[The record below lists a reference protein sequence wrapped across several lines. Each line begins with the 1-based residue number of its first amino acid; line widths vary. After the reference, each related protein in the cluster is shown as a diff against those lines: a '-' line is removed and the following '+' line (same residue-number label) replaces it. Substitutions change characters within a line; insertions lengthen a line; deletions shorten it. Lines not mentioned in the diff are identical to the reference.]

1 MVKRT
6 HKNFLQTME
15 ILQNQCYMSAGE
27 AERKARQIFDNV
39 EYDRKNRKVKSTVDD
54 YLTAEINMAIN
65 MWSGKQVRLTMPTDS
80 VKKKGLKYVL

>member
-6 HKNFLQTME
+6 YRNFLQTME

-39 EYDRKNRKVKSTVDD
+39 EYDRKNGKVKSTVDD
-54 YLTAEINMAIN
+54 YLVDEINRAVN
-65 MWSGKQVRLTMPTDS
+65 MWRGDS
-80 VKKKGLKYVL
+80 II

>member
-6 HKNFLQTME
+6 YRNFLQTME

-39 EYDRKNRKVKSTVDD
+39 KYDRKNRKVKSTVDD
-54 YLTAEINMAIN
+54 YLVDEINRAVN
-65 MWSGKQVRLTMPTDS
+65 MWRGDS
-80 VKKKGLKYVL
+80 II

>member
-6 HKNFLQTME
+6 HRNFLQTME

-39 EYDRKNRKVKSTVDD
+39 EYDRKNGKVKSTVDD
-54 YLTAEINMAIN
+54 YLVHEINMAVN
-65 MWSGKQVRLTMPTDS
+65 MWSGNS
-80 VKKKGLKYVL
+80 II

>member
-39 EYDRKNRKVKSTVDD
+39 EYDRKNRKVKSTVDY
-54 YLTAEINMAIN
+54 YLVDEINMAVN
-65 MWSGKQVRLTMPTDS
+65 MWSGNS
-80 VKKKGLKYVL
+80 II

>member
-6 HKNFLQTME
+6 HRNFLQTME

-39 EYDRKNRKVKSTVDD
+39 DYDRKNRKVKSTVDD
-54 YLTAEINMAIN
+54 YLVDEINRAVN
-65 MWSGKQVRLTMPTDS
+65 MWRGDS
-80 VKKKGLKYVL
+80 II

>member
-6 HKNFLQTME
+6 YKNFLQTME

-39 EYDRKNRKVKSTVDD
+39 EYDRKNGKVKSTVDD
-54 YLTAEINMAIN
+54 YLVDESNRAVN
-65 MWSGKQVRLTMPTDS
+65 MWRGDS
-80 VKKKGLKYVL
+80 II

>member
-39 EYDRKNRKVKSTVDD
+39 EYDRKNVKVKSTVDY
-54 YLTAEINMAIN
+54 YLVDEINMAVN
-65 MWSGKQVRLTMPTDS
+65 MWSGNS
-80 VKKKGLKYVL
+80 II

>member
-6 HKNFLQTME
+6 YKNFLQTME

-39 EYDRKNRKVKSTVDD
+39 EYDRKIRKVKSTVDN
-54 YLTAEINMAIN
+54 YLVAEINMAIN
-65 MWSGKQVRLTMPTDS
+65 MLSGKQE
-80 VKKKGLKYVL
+80 

>member
-6 HKNFLQTME
+6 YRNFLQTME

-39 EYDRKNRKVKSTVDD
+39 EHDRKNGKLKSTVDD
-54 YLTAEINMAIN
+54 YLVDEINMAVN
-65 MWSGKQVRLTMPTDS
+65 MWSGNS
-80 VKKKGLKYVL
+80 II

>member
-39 EYDRKNRKVKSTVDD
+39 EYDRKNGKVKSTVDD
-54 YLTAEINMAIN
+54 YLVDEINKAVN
-65 MWSGKQVRLTMPTDS
+65 MWRRDS
-80 VKKKGLKYVL
+80 II

>member
-6 HKNFLQTME
+6 YRNFLQTME

-39 EYDRKNRKVKSTVDD
+39 EYDRKNRKVKSTIDD
-54 YLTAEINMAIN
+54 YLVDEINKAVN
-65 MWSGKQVRLTMPTDS
+65 MWRGDS
-80 VKKKGLKYVL
+80 II

>member
-6 HKNFLQTME
+6 HRNFLQTME

-39 EYDRKNRKVKSTVDD
+39 EYDRKNGKVKSTVDD
-54 YLTAEINMAIN
+54 YLVDEINRAVN
-65 MWSGKQVRLTMPTDS
+65 MWRGDS
-80 VKKKGLKYVL
+80 II

>member
-6 HKNFLQTME
+6 HKNFLQTIE

-27 AERKARQIFDNV
+27 AERKARQIFDTV

-54 YLTAEINMAIN
+54 YLVDEINMAVN
-65 MWSGKQVRLTMPTDS
+65 MWSGNS
-80 VKKKGLKYVL
+80 II